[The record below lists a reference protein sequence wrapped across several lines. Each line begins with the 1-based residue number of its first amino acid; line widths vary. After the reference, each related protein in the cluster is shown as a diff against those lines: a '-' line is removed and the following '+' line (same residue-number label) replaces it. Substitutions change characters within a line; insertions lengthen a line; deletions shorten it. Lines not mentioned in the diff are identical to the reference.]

1 MFFPLHLCLL
11 CNKIFPLCLR
21 HHTSVNDICS
31 VGRAVASWVASD
43 ARPPIWNRCNPIS
56 RLAHRLLHTSNTVFK
71 KCAPLLFFGPPAA
84 KSWRQAWVSDIRSLL
99 YLASAL
105 TFTAKCWRQFQI
117 WRFFLNAHAGHWKLC
132 GGPRVA
138 RGPVIAHPWSTWL
151 AEPFSKWGG
160 TSARQK
166 NVKKFCSLN

>member
-84 KSWRQAWVSDIRSLL
+84 KSWRQAWVLSVGHPFFTVPSLSANIYCEMLEAISDLKIFPECS
-99 YLASAL
+99 
-105 TFTAKCWRQFQI
+105 
-117 WRFFLNAHAGHWKLC
+117 
-132 GGPRVA
+132 
-138 RGPVIAHPWSTWL
+138 RGPLKTLWRATCGPWACNCPPL
-151 AEPFSKWGG
+151 VYMVGG
-160 TSARQK
+160 TFFK
-166 NVKKFCSLN
+166 VGGHKCTPKKCKKIL